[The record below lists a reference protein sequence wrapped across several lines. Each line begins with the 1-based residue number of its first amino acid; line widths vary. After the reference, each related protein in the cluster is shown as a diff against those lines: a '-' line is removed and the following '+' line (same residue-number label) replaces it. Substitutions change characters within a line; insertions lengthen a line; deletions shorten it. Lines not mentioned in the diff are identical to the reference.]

1 MRGWSHCV
9 HSQEA
14 EREESGAQ
22 LLFPVLFSLGCSLRV
37 PLTSIESL
45 PSSVK
50 LPGNIWICKHRDI
63 PSIVTLNPVKLTM
76 RITITFIFYSQLFIS
91 LYDNFIQ
98 ESQSMHIKEK
108 EDEKLKFVWVP
119 EWMNEWMNEW
129 WMIARNQPA
138 QRTLT
143 KKMSN
148 AIMEVSY
155 EAV

>member
-1 MRGWSHCV
+1 
-9 HSQEA
+9 
-14 EREESGAQ
+14 
-22 LLFPVLFSLGCSLRV
+22 
-37 PLTSIESL
+37 
-45 PSSVK
+45 
-50 LPGNIWICKHRDI
+50 
-63 PSIVTLNPVKLTM
+63 
-76 RITITFIFYSQLFIS
+76 
-91 LYDNFIQ
+91 
-98 ESQSMHIKEK
+98 MHIKEK